1 MAKNSTVQMYLN
13 INDLEKVELTE
24 KIIIHQPYEAE
35 QILLA
40 ENASCLAVKTYFK
53 MLDREFHVNSCAN
66 AEFLKDGRRTKLPVV
81 QIGAFL
87 HSEFE
92 PIINLME
99 HKKMS
104 LTENFSN
111 DDKDDLVTHMSL
123 VDQILTNAELY
134 ITWCNEV
141 VLKEITKKRYGSVYA
156 FPLNHIQTWRKRR
169 AVLKQLNFYDWKNL
183 TFDEVVEKVDKLCQ
197 SLVMKLKN
205 QEYFFGNSPCEL
217 DALVFGH
224 LFCIFTMELPVS
236 VSSLKETINKYSAL
250 TQFCARIEK
259 KYFGKIK
266 N

>member
-1 MAKNSTVQMYLN
+1 MYLN
-13 INDLEKVELTE
+13 INDLEKVELSE
-24 KIIIHQPYEAE
+24 KIVIHQPYEAE

-53 MLDREFHVNSCAN
+53 MLGREFHVNSCAN

-134 ITWCNEV
+134 ITWCNDV
-141 VLKEITKKRYGSVYA
+141 VLQEITKKRYGSVYA
-156 FPLNHIQTWRKRR
+156 FPLNYIQTWRKRN

-197 SLVMKLKN
+197 SLVMKLKD
-205 QEYFFGNSPCEL
+205 QEYFFGSSPCEL

-224 LFCIFTMELPVS
+224 LFCIFTMELPGS
-236 VSSLKETINKYSAL
+236 VSPLKETINKYSVL
-250 TQFCARIEK
+250 TQFCARVEK
-259 KYFGKIK
+259 KYFGKI
-266 N
+266 